1 MITLFFILIVAVI
14 LFHTAWYYVSRA
26 IIHREIPDERTIK
39 AFHESEASVFLL
51 NEVKGIHEENYLE
64 TASGRLHLDILPHE
78 SQENN
83 RPTLVFIPGTSVYA
97 QFYLGFMHAMYKEG
111 FNVVAFDPR
120 GHGRSSGPRGDYT
133 INAIVDD
140 ALAVCAYAKKRFGD
154 NVAISGSSQGGMAAF
169 YTAARDGSL
178 KAAVCHN
185 LADLNGKDNL
195 VLSQLKVPAVLVP
208 LAHTVMQW
216 YLNFALPTFF
226 YLDLKREYLPDGR
239 DAASFLKKDPL
250 AVTWITFRALD
261 SLMLT
266 RLAKPVEKITVPVM
280 VVHSDKDHIF
290 PQDYV
295 EKIYRRLSCKKEFLL
310 LKNREHLIMTNHV
323 EEVSPHVAVWLKKI
337 MENP

>member
-1 MITLFFILIVAVI
+1 MITLFLLLIV
-14 LFHTAWYYVSRA
+14 FHIAWYFVSRA

-51 NEVKGIHEENYLE
+51 NEVKGIHEERYLD
-64 TASGRLHLDILPHE
+64 TANGRLHLDILPHD
-78 SQENN
+78 SRGNN

-133 INAIVDD
+133 INTLVDD
-140 ALAVCAYAKKRFGD
+140 ALSVCAYAKKRFGD

-169 YTAARDGSL
+169 YTAARDNSL
-178 KAAVCHN
+178 RAAVCHN

-195 VLSQLKVPAVLVP
+195 VLSRLKTPAFLVP

-216 YLNFALPTFF
+216 YLNFALPTVL
-226 YLDLKREYLPDGR
+226 YLDLKSEYLPDGR

-280 VVHSDKDHIF
+280 VVH
-290 PQDYV
+290 
-295 EKIYRRLSCKKEFLL
+295 
-310 LKNREHLIMTNHV
+310 
-323 EEVSPHVAVWLKKI
+323 
-337 MENP
+337 